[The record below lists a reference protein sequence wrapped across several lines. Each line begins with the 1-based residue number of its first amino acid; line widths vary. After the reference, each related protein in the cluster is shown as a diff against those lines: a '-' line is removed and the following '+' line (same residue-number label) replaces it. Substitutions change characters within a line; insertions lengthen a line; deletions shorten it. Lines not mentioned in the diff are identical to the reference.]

1 MKPVRARLTRVAAAA
16 LLGCGAWAPWP
27 AAAQTGLEQ
36 VAASLPGRGGCRE
49 LTGQGLQELTL
60 MSAVEHVLCKSPL
73 LNQALLLV
81 DEQQAGVDL
90 ARAAYR
96 PRVSAFAEVASNR
109 IPSSNSG
116 SGSLSSSLTGSLGVS
131 WVLYDAGVRNANL
144 EQSRQLL
151 ASARSAQHVSSINA
165 VNEALRLYVE
175 AATAW
180 ARLEALR
187 DTETVARQSLEAA
200 EAKHAAQVASLSEK
214 LQAQTAL
221 AQATL
226 DRVRAEGVWETARG
240 LLAVAM
246 GFAVDTPLSLAPI
259 SAAFPAISA
268 RGALDNWI
276 ADARRDHPRV
286 RVARADVLAL
296 KARVDAVRAEGKGN
310 VQLSLGAGSTRDLGT
325 PGGRFE
331 HSLSGYVVASIPL
344 FNHTE
349 QQARETQALAQVA
362 SREAALTQVERD
374 VESDLWRNARLLET
388 EAQNLNAA
396 KMLLRAAS
404 QSYQITFGRYKA
416 GVGSILELISTQ
428 VALSNARSQLT
439 QAQLGHAQ
447 ARLRLEVASG
457 RVVLNK

>member
-1 MKPVRARLTRVAAAA
+1 
-16 LLGCGAWAPWP
+16 
-27 AAAQTGLEQ
+27 
-36 VAASLPGRGGCRE
+36 
-49 LTGQGLQELTL
+49 
-60 MSAVEHVLCKSPL
+60 
-73 LNQALLLV
+73 
-81 DEQQAGVDL
+81 
-90 ARAAYR
+90 
-96 PRVSAFAEVASNR
+96 
-109 IPSSNSG
+109 
-116 SGSLSSSLTGSLGVS
+116 
-131 WVLYDAGVRNANL
+131 
-144 EQSRQLL
+144 
-151 ASARSAQHVSSINA
+151 
-165 VNEALRLYVE
+165 
-175 AATAW
+175 
-180 ARLEALR
+180 
-187 DTETVARQSLEAA
+187 
-200 EAKHAAQVASLSEK
+200 
-214 LQAQTAL
+214 
-221 AQATL
+221 
-226 DRVRAEGVWETARG
+226 
-240 LLAVAM
+240 
-246 GFAVDTPLSLAPI
+246 
-259 SAAFPAISA
+259 
-268 RGALDNWI
+268 
-276 ADARRDHPRV
+276 V